1 MNEGRAEGGSGRRN
15 KGDTGVLVTD
25 AVLLPLLLFFAEL
38 ELCIEGP
45 KNRVA
50 ELELSRRFN
59 VRLVCDCVR
68 VRVVPEALGRRR
80 GEPDSDDVTEELD
93 VVRVRMV
100 RVEGK
105 ATVLALL
112 PSFMRGVAVT

>member
-80 GEPDSDDVTEELD
+80 GEPDSEDVAEELD
-93 VVRVRMV
+93 DVLVRMV

-105 ATVLALL
+105 ATVLALWL
-112 PSFMRGVAVT
+112 SFMRGVAVT